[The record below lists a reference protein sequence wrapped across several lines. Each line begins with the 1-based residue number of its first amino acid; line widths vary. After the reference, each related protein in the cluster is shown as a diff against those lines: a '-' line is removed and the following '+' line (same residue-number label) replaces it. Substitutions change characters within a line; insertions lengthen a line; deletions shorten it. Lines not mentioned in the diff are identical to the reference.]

1 MLRLTNSMLPS
12 SNEVAA
18 QPELR
23 LALSVESGALVARSA
38 EKRYT
43 LAGLISECDFSK
55 PIGGAEREWIDAAGV
70 GLEEV

>member
-1 MLRLTNSMLPS
+1 MNNTLPS
-12 SNEVAA
+12 FNELAG
-18 QPELR
+18 QPAPR
-23 LALSVESGALVARSA
+23 LALSDESGALVARSA

-55 PIGGAEREWIDAAGV
+55 LICGAEREWIDATRV